1 MLCYVTLNLCNF
13 HKYLYFMRRRRVFVF
28 PFSVGKLR
36 LLVGQGGGLVF
47 SVIARSVK
55 FTVYTY
61 WMKLTTII
69 FILIHLC
76 ISGSHAHRENE
87 RSQCKSCGTYLGTNV
102 RVTKSSFSFLLAAN
116 CQYNSGSL
124 QSCIGRI
131 QFMVSN
137 QFKHFHTSPSV
148 SFSFA

>member
-1 MLCYVTLNLCNF
+1 MKGWHESCYVTSLLFMQFTQILLFYAKEAGLRFSFLGCEVAATRSVGWGSCNLCYCSLSEVCGQ
-13 HKYLYFMRRRRVFVF
+13 H
-28 PFSVGKLR
+28 
-36 LLVGQGGGLVF
+36 LLND
-47 SVIARSVK
+47 
-55 FTVYTY
+55 
-61 WMKLTTII
+61 
-69 FILIHLC
+69 LC

-131 QFMVSN
+131 QFMILN
-137 QFKHFHTSPSV
+137 QFKHFHTSPFV